1 MTLTIPVSSEGP
13 SRGDRLA
20 GLLLG
25 TALGDAL
32 GLPAEGLS
40 RQQIA
45 RRIWNGHWRHR
56 FLFGHGN
63 QQIGASV
70 IARVLSTGG
79 RDGIL
84 VVATPAKLAAL
95 GGRPLLVD
103 TGDPAVDA
111 MLDGHVSVVTGRRER
126 TIYQIRP
133 AWESLR

>member
-1 MTLTIPVSSEGP
+1 RGSDLEALVADGGP
-13 SRGDRLA
+13 LA
-20 GLLLG
+20 IVVTPIGG
-25 TALGDAL
+25 QG
-32 GLPAEGLS
+32 
-40 RQQIA
+40 
-45 RRIWNGHWRHR
+45 
-56 FLFGHGN
+56 FLFGRGD